1 MPSRK
6 EIQWSQL
13 KVGALVVVA
22 VAILIAIIFLMS
34 GSTGGLF
41 ARKLVLRTYFA
52 NASGLKNGAPVTL
65 EGVTIG
71 NISKIR
77 INSARNPTPV
87 EVDMQVSEK
96 FAKTLHVDSTTSI
109 AQAGVLGDS
118 FVDITSAHASG
129 PPPGNN
135 AELKSVA
142 APSIQEVVKTSQDA
156 LKQTTVLMGKVNTFV
171 DTLNSTRGSAGKLVN
186 DPALYNRLVRVS
198 TNLDT
203 LTRNINAGKG
213 SLGKLLTDDS
223 MYNKMNATVNEL
235 NTIAASISAGHGTA
249 GKLVHDETLYNNLNN
264 TVANADKL
272 LSGINNGQGALGKLA
287 KDPEF
292 ARKLDETV
300 TSLDT
305 MLKGVNDGKG
315 TLGELVTNRALY
327 QHTDATMQ
335 EAQQLVRA
343 VRENP
348 KKYLVIHLKIF

>member
-13 KVGALVVVA
+13 KVGTLVLAA
-22 VAILIAIIFLMS
+22 VAILIFIIFLMS

-41 ARKLVLRTYFA
+41 ARKLILRTYFT

-71 NISKIR
+71 NITRIR
-77 INSARNPTPV
+77 VIPSRSPTPV
-87 EVDMQVSEK
+87 EVTMQIGQQNVHD
-96 FAKTLHVDSTTSI
+96 LHTDSTTAI

-118 FVDITSAHASG
+118 FVDITSVHASG
-129 PPPGNN
+129 PTPANN
-135 AELKSVA
+135 AELKSQN
-142 APSIQEVVKTSQDA
+142 APSIQDVVKTSEDA
-156 LKQTTVLMGKVNTFV
+156 LKQTTQLMGKVDTFV
-171 DTLNSTRGSAGKLVN
+171 DTLNSTRGSAGKIIN
-186 DPALYNRLVRVS
+186 DPALYNKLVRVS
-198 TNLDT
+198 TNLET
-203 LTRNINAGKG
+203 LTSNINHGKG

-223 MYNKMNATVNEL
+223 VYSKLNATVDEL
-235 NTIAASISAGHGTA
+235 NTIASSISAGHGTA
-249 GKLVHDETLYNNLNN
+249 GKLVHDETLYNNINAA
-264 TVANADKL
+264 VANTNKL
-272 LSGINNGQGALGKLA
+272 LEGINHGDGALGKLA

-327 QHTDATMQ
+327 QHTDETMQ
-335 EAQQLVRA
+335 QATELVKA
-343 VRENP
+343 IRENP
-348 KKYLVIHLKIF
+348 KKYLVIHMKIF